1 METITFFSKVIIL
14 SLFALVSCSHEIETE
29 EVNTPTAINS
39 IDITVEDFVFG
50 DIQTRTILTPTQEGV
65 EFTWAAN
72 DTIGIFPDQGAQAYF
87 PMISGV
93 GTNRA
98 SFTGGGWALKPS
110 SIYAAYYPFIGSFYI
125 DRKTIPISYE
135 GMIQV
140 GNDNATHLGAYDY
153 LAAVANT
160 PTDGNVNFNFKHFG
174 AIARVDLTLEKETTY
189 TQLKLKTGN
198 SFVIK
203 GTLNPFTQEIT
214 PTETSDT
221 FVLNLENITTES
233 NGILKLYLILA
244 PTDLSTTT
252 LTATVIDDN
261 NYSVTK
267 IIKGKD
273 LEAGKAHGMPEVT
286 NQNSNINID
295 IDPWTN

>member
-1 METITFFSKVIIL
+1 MKITTLFYNAIIL
-14 SLFALVSCSHEIETE
+14 TLFALGSCTNEIETE
-29 EVNTPTAINS
+29 DVNKPTAINS
-39 IDITVEDFVFG
+39 IEITVEDFLFG
-50 DIQTRTILTPTQEGV
+50 DIQTRTVLEPTSTGLT
-65 EFTWAAN
+65 FTWAAN

-110 SIYAAYYPFIGSFYI
+110 SIYAAYYPFFGSFYI
-125 DRKTIPISYE
+125 NREAIPISYE

-153 LAAVANT
+153 LAAVATT
-160 PTDGNVNFNFKHFG
+160 PTDGNVNFDFKHFG
-174 AIARVDLTLEKETTY
+174 AIVRVDLTLERETTY

-203 GTLNPFTQEIT
+203 GTLDPFSQKIN

-221 FVLNLENITTES
+221 FVLDLVNITTES
-233 NGILKLYLILA
+233 EGKLKLYLILA

-252 LTATVIDDN
+252 LTATVIDDKN
-261 NYSVTK
+261 NSVTK
-267 IIKGKD
+267 IIKGKK

-286 NQNSNINID
+286 NLDSNINID